1 MKIFS
6 LKNISF
12 DISGEATELRIPV
25 PYGHIAGKAW
35 GDPSGKPVLAL
46 HGWLDN
52 AGTHD
57 HLVPLLSE
65 VVRTYFKRT
74 IGSESLLKCL
84 LGLLRGECGPAG
96 PRADLQIPGGDA
108 VQDVRW
114 VSEEH

>member
-35 GDPSGKPVLAL
+35 GDPSGKPLLAL

-65 VVRTYFKRT
+65 VVTAYIHRSKANISKSTF
-74 IGSESLLKCL
+74 
-84 LGLLRGECGPAG
+84 
-96 PRADLQIPGGDA
+96 
-108 VQDVRW
+108 DVRATTW
-114 VSEEH
+114 